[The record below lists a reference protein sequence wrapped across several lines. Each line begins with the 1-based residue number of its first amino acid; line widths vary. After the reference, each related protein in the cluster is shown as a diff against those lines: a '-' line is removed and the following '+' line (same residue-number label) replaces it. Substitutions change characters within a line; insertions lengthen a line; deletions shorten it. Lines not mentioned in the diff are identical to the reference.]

1 MNNSNETMSDFLDEV
16 ISDYG
21 TGINHRLYVDVEKL
35 PCSVIKEFA
44 AICIESSD
52 DEMIFITETDQA
64 ELTSIMISHLK
75 KDDDDTLFDLDEYI
89 SLAAIRYYKPLLKEL
104 LAEKLDIQ
112 NAEDLINSG
121 FESYVDRDNGETH
134 WINGSRRVQL

>member
-1 MNNSNETMSDFLDEV
+1 MSDFLDEV

-21 TGINHRLYVDVEKL
+21 TGINHRFVDIEKL

-44 AICIESSD
+44 AICMENSD
-52 DEMIFITETDQA
+52 DEMIFITETDQT
-64 ELTSIMISHLK
+64 ELTTLMISHLK
-75 KDDDDTLFDLDEYI
+75 KDDDDSLFDLDEYI
-89 SLAAIRYYKPLLKEL
+89 SMAAIRYYKPQIKEL

-112 NAEDLINSG
+112 NAEGLIDSG
-121 FESYVDRDNGETH
+121 YESYVDRDNGETH